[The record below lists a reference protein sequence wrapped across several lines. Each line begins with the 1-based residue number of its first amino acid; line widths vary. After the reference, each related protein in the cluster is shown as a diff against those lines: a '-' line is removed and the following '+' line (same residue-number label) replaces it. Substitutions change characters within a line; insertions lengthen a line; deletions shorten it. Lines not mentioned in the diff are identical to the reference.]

1 MTGRSG
7 EKLRMI
13 VVTAMTI
20 FAVVGLISLIAFV
33 TVGWPGTVGRYV
45 IAVTIGCIIGLV
57 GCAGAAI
64 FIAARDTYPHRRS
77 GD

>member
-1 MTGRSG
+1 
-7 EKLRMI
+7 
-13 VVTAMTI
+13 
-20 FAVVGLISLIAFV
+20 V